1 MPRGD
6 GEQATPAQKGA
17 MHASHGQPAGVPRGD
32 GEQATP
38 AQKEL
43 DRMLEVRRS
52 LDRGYADHG
61 WLKSYHTFSFAD
73 YYDPVFEDF
82 GPLRVINEDRIKPG
96 KGYDNQA
103 HHDVEILTYVLAGAL
118 EHKDSLGNAAVI
130 RPGDVQRLSAGA
142 GVTQSELNPSTSR
155 EVHLLQIWIKPS
167 ADGLEP
173 GYEQKRFTASE
184 KRGRLRL
191 VASPTGE
198 DGSVRIQQDARVYTG
213 LFNAAERTEFDVGK
227 GRRAYA
233 HVASGSIAVNETRL
247 NAGDGVKITK
257 AGRFALQSGRDA
269 EVLMFDLP

>member
-1 MPRGD
+1 
-6 GEQATPAQKGA
+6 
-17 MHASHGQPAGVPRGD
+17 
-32 GEQATP
+32 
-38 AQKEL
+38 
-43 DRMLEVRRS
+43 MLEVRRS

-82 GPLRVINEDRIKPG
+82 GALRVINEDRIKPG
-96 KGYDNQA
+96 KGYDNQP
-103 HHDVEILTYVLAGAL
+103 HRDMEILTYVLAGEL
-118 EHKDSLGNAAVI
+118 EHKDSLGNAVVI

-142 GVTQSELNPSTSR
+142 GVTQSELNRSPSQ

-167 ADGLEP
+167 AEGLEP
-173 GYEQKRFTASE
+173 GYEQKRFAASE

-191 VASPTGE
+191 VASLTGE
-198 DGSVRIQQDARVYTG
+198 DDSLRIQQDTRVYTG
-213 LFNAAERTEFDVGK
+213 FFNAAERAEFEVAK

-247 NAGDGVKITK
+247 NAGDGVKITRS
-257 AGRFALQSGRDA
+257 GRFALQNGRDA

>member
-1 MPRGD
+1 
-6 GEQATPAQKGA
+6 
-17 MHASHGQPAGVPRGD
+17 
-32 GEQATP
+32 
-38 AQKEL
+38 
-43 DRMLEVRRS
+43 MLEVRRS

-82 GPLRVINEDRIKPG
+82 GALRVINEDRIKPG
-96 KGYDNQA
+96 KGYDNQP
-103 HHDVEILTYVLAGAL
+103 HRDVEILTYVLAGEL
-118 EHKDSLGNAAVI
+118 EHKDSLGNAVVI

-142 GVTQSELNPSTSR
+142 GVTQSELNRSPSH

-167 ADGLEP
+167 AEGLEP
-173 GYEQKRFTASE
+173 GYEQKRFAASE

-191 VASPTGE
+191 VASLTGE
-198 DGSVRIQQDARVYTG
+198 DDSLRIQQDTRIYTG
-213 LFNAAERTEFDVGK
+213 FFNAAERAEFEVAK

-247 NAGDGVKITK
+247 NAGDGVKITRS
-257 AGRFALQSGRDA
+257 GRFALQNGRDA

>member
-1 MPRGD
+1 
-6 GEQATPAQKGA
+6 
-17 MHASHGQPAGVPRGD
+17 
-32 GEQATP
+32 
-38 AQKEL
+38 
-43 DRMLEVRRS
+43 MLEVRRS

-96 KGYDNQA
+96 KGYDNQP
-103 HHDVEILTYVLAGAL
+103 HRDVEILTYLLAGEL
-118 EHKDSLGNAAVI
+118 EHKDSLGNAAVL
-130 RPGDVQRLSAGA
+130 RPGDVQRLSAGV
-142 GVTQSELNPSTSR
+142 GVTQTELNRSTSQ

-167 ADGLEP
+167 ADGLES
-173 GYEQKRFTASE
+173 GYEHKRFPVSE

-191 VASPTGE
+191 VASRTGD

-213 LFNAAERTEFDVGK
+213 CFNAAERVEFEVEK

-247 NAGDGVKITK
+247 NAGDGVKITRP
-257 AGRFALQSGRDA
+257 GRFSLQSGRDA

>member
-1 MPRGD
+1 
-6 GEQATPAQKGA
+6 
-17 MHASHGQPAGVPRGD
+17 
-32 GEQATP
+32 
-38 AQKEL
+38 
-43 DRMLEVRRS
+43 MLEVRRS

-82 GPLRVINEDRIKPG
+82 GALRVINEDRIKPG
-96 KGYDNQA
+96 KGYDNQP
-103 HHDVEILTYVLAGAL
+103 HRDMEILTYVLAGEL
-118 EHKDSLGNAAVI
+118 EHKDSLGNAVVI

-142 GVTQSELNPSTSR
+142 GVTQSELNRSPSQ

-167 ADGLEP
+167 AEGLEP
-173 GYEQKRFTASE
+173 GYEQKRFAASE

-191 VASPTGE
+191 VASLTGE
-198 DGSVRIQQDARVYTG
+198 DDSLRIQQDTRIYTG
-213 LFNAAERTEFDVGK
+213 FFNAAERAEFEVAK

-247 NAGDGVKITK
+247 NAGDGVKITRS
-257 AGRFALQSGRDA
+257 GRFALQNGRDA

>member
-1 MPRGD
+1 
-6 GEQATPAQKGA
+6 
-17 MHASHGQPAGVPRGD
+17 
-32 GEQATP
+32 
-38 AQKEL
+38 
-43 DRMLEVRRS
+43 MLEVRRS

-82 GPLRVINEDRIKPG
+82 GALRVINEDRIKPG
-96 KGYDNQA
+96 KGYDNQP
-103 HHDVEILTYVLAGAL
+103 HRDVEILTYVLAGEL
-118 EHKDSLGNAAVI
+118 EHKDSLGNAVVI

-142 GVTQSELNPSTSR
+142 GVTQSELNRSPSQ

-167 ADGLEP
+167 AEGLEP
-173 GYEQKRFTASE
+173 GYEQKRFAASE

-191 VASPTGE
+191 VASLTGE
-198 DGSVRIQQDARVYTG
+198 DDSLRIQQDTRVYSG
-213 LFNAAERTEFDVGK
+213 FFNAAERAEFEVAK

-247 NAGDGVKITK
+247 NAGDGVKITRS
-257 AGRFALQSGRDA
+257 GLFALQNGRDA

>member
-1 MPRGD
+1 
-6 GEQATPAQKGA
+6 
-17 MHASHGQPAGVPRGD
+17 
-32 GEQATP
+32 
-38 AQKEL
+38 
-43 DRMLEVRRS
+43 MLEVRRS

-96 KGYDNQA
+96 KGYDNQP
-103 HHDVEILTYVLAGAL
+103 HRDVEILTYMLAGEL
-118 EHKDSLGNAAVI
+118 EHKDSLGNAAVL
-130 RPGDVQRLSAGA
+130 RPGDVQRLSAGV
-142 GVTQSELNPSTSR
+142 GVTQTELNRSTSQ

-173 GYEQKRFTASE
+173 GYEHKRFPVSE

-191 VASPTGE
+191 VASRTGD

-213 LFNAAERTEFDVGK
+213 CFNAAERVEFEVEK

-247 NAGDGVKITK
+247 NAGDGVKITRP
-257 AGRFALQSGRDA
+257 GRFSLQSGRDA